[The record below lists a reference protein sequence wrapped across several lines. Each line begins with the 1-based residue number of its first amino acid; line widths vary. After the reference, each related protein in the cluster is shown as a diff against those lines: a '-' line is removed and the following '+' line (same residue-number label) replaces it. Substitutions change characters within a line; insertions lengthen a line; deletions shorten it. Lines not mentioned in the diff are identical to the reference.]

1 MAFPPLLCGDAAH
14 VLPHTRCCSPKAV
27 LSTYPLPYEGAAAA
41 ARVSTEGRLTL
52 LCTRA
57 GDDAFD
63 ADGMLRFRARLLSAP
78 PCAPV
83 PSAFWA
89 AGFSFS
95 RGDLVR
101 EVPYDPHLPFLFFGE
116 ETAMALRMWT
126 RGFDI
131 FAPDVHVLYHRWE
144 RGYRSTFWELPDGLL
159 LKHASQQRVRRLLRG
174 APLGGVLLGVAGAA
188 ASCAGDDLQEN
199 GAPPPAA
206 ARGASG
212 TAAGKEGARGGGY
225 LRGESAPCVCATPPP
240 AADAAVW
247 GVGPQRTLAQYE
259 KFAGVDLS
267 AKRASARAECGGLV
281 GESCF
286 YDHYA
291 NLESMLATREAGGK

>member
-14 VLPHTRCCSPKAV
+14 VLPHARCCSPKAV

-95 RGDLVR
+95 RGELVR
-101 EVPYDPHLPFLFFGE
+101 EV
-116 ETAMALRMWT
+116 RMPIT
-126 RGFDI
+126 HGYS
-131 FAPDVHVLYHRWE
+131 LYYI
-144 RGYRSTFWELPDGLL
+144 GYSL
-159 LKHASQQRVRRLLRG
+159 
-174 APLGGVLLGVAGAA
+174 
-188 ASCAGDDLQEN
+188 
-199 GAPPPAA
+199 
-206 ARGASG
+206 
-212 TAAGKEGARGGGY
+212 Y
-225 LRGESAPCVCATPPP
+225 
-240 AADAAVW
+240 
-247 GVGPQRTLAQYE
+247 YI
-259 KFAGVDLS
+259 
-267 AKRASARAECGGLV
+267 
-281 GESCF
+281 
-286 YDHYA
+286 
-291 NLESMLATREAGGK
+291 